1 MAIRSG
7 IGIGEAQ
14 VFDTSGLANQYAR
27 QVAADQANL
36 RKQAIENQ
44 KRNDEWLKDLAGTVS
59 STKLLGN
66 GLHPKDVSKL
76 TDYRA
81 ETLALYNKASQAT
94 NPQEKAL
101 LKAEVDKSIQ
111 QELEYVNG
119 AKFFRQSGGE
129 LFNEILKNPWDYDD
143 NVRNTV
149 KDVLSNS
156 YIDAVQQGYGALD
169 KTSFKSNPDGT
180 ELNKS
185 LDNVHKYV
193 DKAAYLN
200 TPAIR
205 TTTVGQNKDYTVI
218 GSTAKESDV
227 FDYNKSLI
235 EANNRLRY
243 DVKSDWKI
251 RNPDAQTDPTDND
264 LAIHLTNLYK
274 EKYGPQA
281 FKAQGSPQ
289 KITAGPKAPQSEIDK
304 SKLIKDRTESINLL
318 LKNKDQGTLESFKGS
333 LPAGARVNWIPKD
346 KSKVTGNKT
355 DPSNIIGVYIKVPR
369 SYNEY
374 GEVISEINQQ
384 VFFDKGD
391 PYKSINTIMNKYYGK
406 KLSNEDLQKAG
417 VGGNLESNKTKG
429 AKPSIPSAKPV
440 KFSAVQESAIA
451 KGMEDNPGVPRA
463 AIIKALGLQ

>member
-1 MAIRSG
+1 M
-7 IGIGEAQ
+7 
-14 VFDTSGLANQYAR
+14 
-27 QVAADQANL
+27 
-36 RKQAIENQ
+36 
-44 KRNDEWLKDLAGTVS
+44 
-59 STKLLGN
+59 
-66 GLHPKDVSKL
+66 HPKDVSKL

-81 ETLALYNKASQAT
+81 KTLELYNKASQAK

-101 LKAEVDKSIQ
+101 LKAEVDKSIEQ
-111 QELEYVNG
+111 QLEYVNG

-156 YIDAVQQGYGALD
+156 YSDAIQKGYGVLD
-169 KTSFKSNPDGT
+169 KTSFKSIPDGT
-180 ELNKS
+180 ELDKS

-193 DKAAYLN
+193 DKAAFLN

-205 TTTVGQNKDYTVI
+205 TTAVGQNKDYTVI

-235 EANNRLRY
+235 EANNKLRY

-251 RNPDAQTDPTDND
+251 RNPDAQADPTDND

-289 KITAGPKAPQSEIDK
+289 KVSAAGGESESEK
-304 SKLIKDRTESINLL
+304 KESKLLKERVSNIKSLVE
-318 LKNKDQGTLESFKGS
+318 NKDQTVFEALKSS
-333 LPAGARVNWIPKD
+333 LPVN
-346 KSKVTGNKT
+346 SKVKWLTTKGKVIGMQIDAPKSYDDEGNL
-355 DPSNIIGVYIKVPR
+355 
-369 SYNEY
+369 
-374 GEVISEINQQ
+374 ISAISQRID
-384 VFFDKGD
+384 FTKGD
-391 PYKSINTIMNKYYGK
+391 PYKTINVIMNRYFGK
-406 KLSNEDLQKAG
+406 KIPNEALQSQG
-417 VGGNLESNKTKG
+417 VGGNVRVNKIEPTTTN
-429 AKPSIPSAKPV
+429 PV

-451 KGMEDNPGVPRA
+451 KGLEDNPGASRA
-463 AIIKALGLQ
+463 TIIKALGLQ

>member
-14 VFDTSGLANQYAR
+14 VFDTSGLANQYAK

-36 RKQAIENQ
+36 QRQAIANQ
-44 KRNDEWLKDLAGTVS
+44 KRNDEFLKDLAGTVA

-81 ETLALYNKASQAT
+81 KTLELYNKASQAK

-101 LKAEVDKSIQ
+101 LKAEVDKSIEQ
-111 QELEYVNG
+111 QLEYVNG

-156 YIDAVQQGYGALD
+156 YSDAIQKGYGVLD
-169 KTSFKSNPDGT
+169 KTSFKSIPDGT

-193 DKAAYLN
+193 DKAAFLN

-205 TTTVGQNKDYTVI
+205 TTAVGQNKDYTVI

-235 EANNRLRY
+235 EANNKLRY

-251 RNPDAQTDPTDND
+251 RNPDAQADPTDND

-289 KITAGPKAPQSEIDK
+289 KIAKAGGAGSDVVVSTPIRLSIPFADGKGSVDVPDYVKLPLPKQNFAGSNYIDMATGK
-304 SKLIKDRTESINLL
+304 PATDA
-318 LKNKDQGTLESFKGS
+318 LESSNDYEVVGVGNFPIITKGNMKGS
-333 LPAGARVNWIPKD
+333 LSQPKFARENRGAVQLKPMVHVQKVTAGGYKEDLLIPYDRLPASAKTKKALANFTPSVGKPTIPTGGKPASTAGKGTQQ
-346 KSKVTGNKT
+346 KSKG
-355 DPSNIIGVYIKVPR
+355 G
-369 SYNEY
+369 
-374 GEVISEINQQ
+374 ISFTVE
-384 VFFDKGD
+384 
-391 PYKSINTIMNKYYGK
+391 
-406 KLSNEDLQKAG
+406 
-417 VGGNLESNKTKG
+417 
-429 AKPSIPSAKPV
+429 
-440 KFSAVQESAIA
+440 
-451 KGMEDNPGVPRA
+451 
-463 AIIKALGLQ
+463 